1 MQTNNRLF
9 DDLAKVLTGAA
20 GAAQGMRDEVDTLV
34 KNQIEKLLTD
44 MNLVPR
50 EEFDAVKAMAAKA
63 REENDLLST
72 RLAELEAK
80 LVAEGGSTET
90 VHNAGDSV
98 D

>member
-34 KNQIEKLLTD
+34 KNQIEKLLAD

-50 EEFDAVKAMAAKA
+50 EEFDAVKAMAAAA
-63 REENDLLST
+63 REENDQLSA
-72 RLAELEAK
+72 RLADLEAK
-80 LVAEGGSTET
+80 LTPPAEPATGSS
-90 VHNAGDSV
+90 DSV